1 MLYAHSPGFQQAAPK
16 TEPEIKP
23 VAKSTKKAKRS

>member
-16 TEPEIKP
+16 EEPVKQEKP
-23 VAKSTKKAKRS
+23 ARKATRK

>member
-16 TEPEIKP
+16 PEPVMQAKP
-23 VAKSTKKAKRS
+23 ARKPRKSKR